1 MRLFDDIL
9 NTFYMN
15 HTIQKESQIVKQ
27 ILFVSLF
34 SFLSSFYSYAQSN
47 VEEGTVNVSNS
58 SEPVDTVA
66 IQQKIKAIDD
76 HINAINI
83 KTNYIN
89 NNPEEK
95 ALAESNGWFVEMAN
109 IKSELLVKKS
119 LLEEKIK

>member
-1 MRLFDDIL
+1 
-9 NTFYMN
+9 MN